1 MGTGYCGTDRA
12 GVMLST
18 IIQTIRRH
26 ALFAAGDRVLLGVSA
41 GPDSMALLAAL
52 WELALDF
59 RARPER
65 LGSGYLWAA
74 AMKA

>member
-1 MGTGYCGTDRA
+1 VSITYVMGGLARVFSEPVARWSRLALPEVAEATGLALPRA
-12 GVMLST
+12 
-18 IIQTIRRH
+18 
-26 ALFAAGDRVLLGVSA
+26 A
-41 GPDSMALLAAL
+41 AAL